1 MAFFPQ
7 SGQVGIRQVPSPM
20 LSQGPVPGWNTRG
33 SFMGQAAVQPMP
45 APAPAPQPPS
55 PPVAQPIPQP
65 VPVPVPVA
73 PVAPAPTT
81 IVTTSGGP
89 NMLALGVD
97 LGALGLAIVLA
108 ATSGK

>member
-7 SGQVGIRQVPSPM
+7 SGQVGIRQMPTPM
-20 LSQGPVPGWNTRG
+20 LSQAPVPGWNTKG
-33 SFMGQAAVQPMP
+33 SFMGQAQVQPAP

-55 PPVAQPIPQP
+55 PPALQPVAQP

-73 PVAPAPTT
+73 PAAPTT

-89 NMLALGVD
+89 NMLALGVG